1 MPKAAPGISTPE
13 INTGSLHRL
22 FRLTGN
28 RLLRG
33 GNKRKKKETLL
44 PSSFLPP
51 ILQLNNNKASS
62 FAAHRRIKILL
73 LSFLEEKFS
82 FDRDVKTVADSFP
95 PLRLKPICPALN
107 AAILTRGVFASGW
120 CTRETNTG
128 RYFFLST
135 TRAAAIWRRP
145 ICRGAGIGRH
155 RAGYLGTERG
165 TITNINIRRPRSL
178 WWYGVRRRAVPLPR
192 ISRPLQHPPCP
203 CQEGRIHLPSS
214 SSPSRPSS
222 TVPFFDSTRRSFTRF
237 ASNKNSHVAKRGGGD
252 GGC

>member
-1 MPKAAPGISTPE
+1 MKNFG
-13 INTGSLHRL
+13 
-22 FRLTGN
+22 
-28 RLLRG
+28 
-33 GNKRKKKETLL
+33 
-44 PSSFLPP
+44 
-51 ILQLNNNKASS
+51 
-62 FAAHRRIKILL
+62 
-73 LSFLEEKFS
+73 
-82 FDRDVKTVADSFP
+82 DVRSRSKTVADSFP
-95 PLRLKPICPALN
+95 PLRKTNLSRAKRGDIN
-107 AAILTRGVFASGW
+107 TRCVREC

-203 CQEGRIHLPSS
+203 CQEERIHLPSS
-214 SSPSRPSS
+214 SSPPRASS
-222 TVPFFDSTRRSFTRF
+222 TVPFFDSTPIVYAFRLE
-237 ASNKNSHVAKRGGGD
+237 
-252 GGC
+252 

>member
-1 MPKAAPGISTPE
+1 MWRACLKGFIALPKAAPGISTPE

-62 FAAHRRIKILL
+62 FAAHRIKILL

-95 PLRLKPICPALN
+95 TSTPK
-107 AAILTRGVFASGW
+107 
-120 CTRETNTG
+120 TN
-128 RYFFLST
+128 LS
-135 TRAAAIWRRP
+135 R
-145 ICRGAGIGRH
+145 
-155 RAGYLGTERG
+155 
-165 TITNINIRRPRSL
+165 
-178 WWYGVRRRAVPLPR
+178 
-192 ISRPLQHPPCP
+192 
-203 CQEGRIHLPSS
+203 
-214 SSPSRPSS
+214 
-222 TVPFFDSTRRSFTRF
+222 
-237 ASNKNSHVAKRGGGD
+237 AKRGDINTRRVREWLVHTRNEHGAIFLSLNDQGGRYLEASNMPGRGNRSTSGRLFGD
-252 GGC
+252 RERHYHEYKHPTTAILMVVRS